1 MTLWVTL
8 VIMMIKRFI
17 FNKLKNEINEPE
29 INILLG
35 PRQVGKTTLLHELE
49 KYSKKQDI
57 KTSFYD
63 LEQPQ
68 VLAQFN
74 RPAAE
79 IIQLL
84 TQSGQIIFIDEF
96 HYLQNASKIFKAI
109 YDAKKKIKIIC
120 SGSSSLE
127 IHKHLK
133 ESLAGRRFLFR
144 IFPLQMSE
152 ILVHSKKFSLSHYLQ
167 YGGLPG
173 LTHTDDNQRKQL
185 ILNEI
190 LGSYILKD
198 IKSLVKEENI
208 RAFNHLLYLLA
219 ENQGSTISMTNISN
233 KINMSVKA
241 IQRYLD
247 ILEETYV
254 NYRVYSFSNNLGNE
268 LKKSCKAYLFDPG
281 IRNTILKDFSDVNNR
296 PDKGALLESFV
307 FLHLNQ
313 WLEPNMEIKFWRTK
327 DGGEVDFILLKNRKP
342 ILIEIKS
349 KLTKAEVPKGLK
361 RFLNRYTNVKN
372 AFVIN
377 EQISEEVAYQ
387 SCSIQFLTFE
397 DFLQSKD
404 ILTSI

>member
-1 MTLWVTL
+1 MGY
-8 VIMMIKRFI
+8 IGHF
-17 FNKLKNEINEPE
+17 
-29 INILLG
+29 
-35 PRQVGKTTLLHELE
+35 
-49 KYSKKQDI
+49 
-57 KTSFYD
+57 
-63 LEQPQ
+63 
-68 VLAQFN
+68 
-74 RPAAE
+74 
-79 IIQLL
+79 
-84 TQSGQIIFIDEF
+84 
-96 HYLQNASKIFKAI
+96 
-109 YDAKKKIKIIC
+109 
-120 SGSSSLE
+120 
-127 IHKHLK
+127 
-133 ESLAGRRFLFR
+133 
-144 IFPLQMSE
+144 FPLQMSE
-152 ILVHSKKFSLSHYLQ
+152 ILVRNKKFSLNHYLQ

-190 LGSYILKD
+190 LVSYILKD

-268 LKKSCKAYLFDPG
+268 LKKSCKTYLYDPG
-281 IRNTILKDFSDVNNR
+281 IRNTILKDFSDFNSR
-296 PDKGALLESFV
+296 FDKGALLESFV

-342 ILIEIKS
+342 IPIEVKS
-349 KLTKAEVPKGLK
+349 KLTKAAVPKGLK

-377 EQISEEVAYQ
+377 EQISETMAYQ
-387 SCSIQFLTFE
+387 LCTIHFLTFE

-404 ILTSI
+404 IVTSN